1 MIFNGNSNQITRM
14 QLQQHTRMLRN
25 ARWWIVLVT
34 LFAGVAALTFAMI
47 RPVVYNTVVSFEIVP
62 VNRPVSTDYQYGA
75 YYELKASELYVQHLM
90 SLFLSPAIVEE
101 VYTTARVGYRIDSV
115 SRFTSRFATKQYSAQ
130 QFIVQFGDQNRETA
144 ERLGDA
150 VSTVVQQHAIISGAI
165 NQQQIFSV
173 LPQTPV
179 IAAERTHPAVATIIG
194 LLAGFLLSIVLV
206 YIREYFRE

>member
-1 MIFNGNSNQITRM
+1 M
-14 QLQQHTRMLRN
+14 QLQQQSRILRD

-34 LFAGVAALTFAMI
+34 LLAGVAALTFAMI

-101 VYTTARVGYRIDSV
+101 VYTTAGIGYRIDSM
-115 SRFTSRFATKQYSAQ
+115 SRFTNRFATKQYSAQ
-130 QFIVQFGDQNRETA
+130 QFVVQFGDQSREAA
-144 ERLGDA
+144 ERLGTA
-150 VSTVVQQHAIISGAI
+150 LTTVVQQHAAISGAI

-173 LPQTPV
+173 LPQAPV
-179 IAAERTHPAVATIIG
+179 IAAERTHPAIATLIG
-194 LLAGFLLSIVLV
+194 ILAGLLLSIVLV